1 MAFAKVVN
9 PVLASL
15 QGLNISL
22 HFGSFVSAVSIA
34 ILFSTLSLNKLS
46 KLLSIHKLEDFFP
59 VDKLLQLWKRYN
71 LPSQIEL
78 LLDSR
83 QCMYKI
89 VAVIIFSGFLWGSAS
104 ASPINPADYFTG
116 GGKDSLK
123 TATKTASPGVQVKK
137 LDIPASI
144 INPNVHKAAHWETV
158 DLDMYHVDMTAF
170 KDTLSYVLDD
180 PIHGHIFHP
189 PHEGRVTSGFGPRR
203 LFGRK
208 FHKGIDIDLETG
220 DEVHAAISGKVR
232 IARYSNGYG
241 NFVIISHEGG
251 LETLY
256 GHMSELMVVEGQ
268 HIDAGTIIGL
278 GGSTGQSTGSHL
290 HFELRIFGEQVN
302 PLLAIDP
309 NTLMPREK
317 EIKVHA
323 SWFDHLG
330 SSVDSHNHNEEHFHE
345 VVEGETLESISAMYE
360 MEVSEILEL
369 NEYSD
374 DKPIDL
380 SPGTRLKV
388 D

>member
-1 MAFAKVVN
+1 
-9 PVLASL
+9 
-15 QGLNISL
+15 
-22 HFGSFVSAVSIA
+22 
-34 ILFSTLSLNKLS
+34 
-46 KLLSIHKLEDFFP
+46 
-59 VDKLLQLWKRYN
+59 
-71 LPSQIEL
+71 
-78 LLDSR
+78 
-83 QCMYKI
+83 MYKI
-89 VAVIIFSGFLWGSAS
+89 FAVIIFSGLLTTSALASS
-104 ASPINPADYFTG
+104 ADLTGILTG

-123 TATKTASPGVQVKK
+123 TETGTSSSGVQVKK
-137 LDIPASI
+137 LDIPASS

-170 KDTLSYVLDD
+170 KDTLSYTLDD
-180 PIHGHIFHP
+180 PIHGHVFHP
-189 PHEGRVTSGFGPRR
+189 PHDGRVTSGFGPRA

-220 DEVHAAISGKVR
+220 DEVHAAINGKVR

-268 HIDAGTIIGL
+268 HIEAGTIIGL

-309 NTLMPREK
+309 NTLMPRSK
-317 EIKVHA
+317 EIKVHS
-323 SWFDHLG
+323 SWFDHLYRT
-330 SSVDSHNHNEEHFHE
+330 SDNHFH
-345 VVEGETLESISAMYE
+345 VVEEDETLESICAMYE
-360 MEVSEILEL
+360 MEISELLEL
-369 NEYSD
+369 NELNAD
-374 DKPIDL
+374 EPVEL
-380 SPGTRLKV
+380 TAGMRMKV